1 MPAFHRN
8 NRAAFAALLSAA
20 ALTGCVS
27 SAGLAPSARALDPAQ
42 LQAGRSL
49 DGTPLSS
56 AAWPRR
62 DWWSSLG
69 DRQLDALIAEA
80 LHGAP
85 DLQIAEA
92 RARQASAAADSAD
105 AERMPTLGAKA
116 SYSGIRAP
124 TSVAAAPIG
133 GRYMAVRYGAL
144 DFSYDLDLWGGKRA
158 AWEAALGQANAAE
171 IDRQAATINLSANVA
186 RAYNELGHAF
196 VTGDLAKDELE
207 RSQRLYELSKK
218 RMDAGL
224 DSKVQLQQTQS
235 QVASAREQ
243 LTAAEQQIAS
253 DRIAL
258 ATLLGQGPD
267 RGLALQRPRRLQ
279 ADALSLP
286 SALPSAL
293 PAELLGRR
301 PDIVAARWRVEAAR
315 QDIQAAKTQ
324 FYPNVNLGA
333 MVGLAS
339 LHSSDLLQAPSRFYQ
354 IAPAVSLP
362 LFDGGALRANLAGK
376 DADYDLA
383 VAQYNKTLV
392 GALGEVS
399 DDLSQL
405 RALEQRRVDQREAR
419 DIAKSNF
426 ELAMRRYGEG
436 VGSYLDA
443 LSVQQQLLV
452 AEREL
457 AALDAQRIDLSVQ
470 LVQALGGGFQTDS
483 NTLAPLAQA
492 GAAAVQ

>member
-1 MPAFHRN
+1 MPALRPLA
-8 NRAAFAALLSAA
+8 RACALAMLSAA
-20 ALTGCVS
+20 TLTGCVN
-27 SAGLAPSARALDPAQ
+27 SAGLSPSGKTLDPAQ

-49 DGTPLSS
+49 DGAPLSS
-56 AAWPRR
+56 ASWPRQ

-69 DRQLDALIAEA
+69 DPQLDSLIGEA
-80 LHGAP
+80 LKGTP
-85 DLQIAEA
+85 DLQIADA
-92 RARQASAAADSAD
+92 RARQAAAAANEAD
-105 AERMPTLGAKA
+105 AERMPTLNAKA
-116 SYSGIRAP
+116 SYAGIRAP
-124 TSVAAAPIG
+124 TSVVPEPIG
-133 GRYMAVRYGAL
+133 GHYAAVRYVSLGFNY
-144 DFSYDLDLWGGKRA
+144 DFDLWGGERA

-171 IDRQAATINLSANVA
+171 VDRQAAVINLSANVA
-186 RAYNELGHAF
+186 RAYSELGHAF
-196 VTGDLAKDELE
+196 AVRDLAKDELE

-224 DSKVQLQQTQS
+224 DSKVQLQQTQT

-253 DRIAL
+253 DRISL
-258 ATLLGQGPD
+258 AVLLGQGPD
-267 RGLALQRPRRLQ
+267 RGLQLQRPRALQ
-279 ADALSLP
+279 SDALSLP
-286 SALPSAL
+286 SSL

-301 PDIVAARWRVEAAR
+301 PDIVAARWRVEAADK
-315 QDIQAAKTQ
+315 DIQSAKTQ
-324 FYPNVNLGA
+324 FYPNINLGA
-333 MVGLAS
+333 MIGLAS

-354 IAPAVSLP
+354 IAPAISLP
-362 LFDGGALRANLAGK
+362 LFDGGRLRANLAGK

-399 DDLSQL
+399 DDLGQL
-405 RALEQRRVDQREAR
+405 RSLEQRLVDQREAR

-436 VGSYLDA
+436 VGNYLDA

-457 AALDAQRIDLSVQ
+457 ANLEAQRIDLSVQ
-470 LVQALGGGFQTDS
+470 LVQALGGGFQANAS
-483 NTLAPLAQA
+483 PSAPLAQA
-492 GAAAVQ
+492 GAAAVH